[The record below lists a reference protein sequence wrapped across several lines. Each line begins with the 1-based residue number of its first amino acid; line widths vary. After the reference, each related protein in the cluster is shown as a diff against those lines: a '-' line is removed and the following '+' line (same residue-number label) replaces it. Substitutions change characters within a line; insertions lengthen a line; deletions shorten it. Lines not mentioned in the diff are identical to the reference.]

1 MPSHIALTF
10 SSSLLETNGRALL
23 PPPLNV
29 QRPALMP
36 LNIGFVGVAT
46 PLTAGW
52 WEEDTAKNGQARRHA
67 LYTLPRQPSPLPLPE
82 LTSAFAAF
90 LDAEVDAAATADAAP
105 DPPYAAPLLLAP
117 PPKAEESRRSA
128 SDDAP
133 AGAEVVADLTG
144 EWNESERERAITHF
158 SFLNHHHHPTYPPA
172 LASHADIVFLY
183 LPTDAALT
191 VAIKALTAAPR
202 PQGRPPL
209 AVVLLAGAS
218 AAALAAATKANKACL
233 LATAHIAGGGDAA
246 RRLALV
252 TFVAGASL
260 PRTAAAALLAPLCA
274 DVVDLGEDAGA
285 GAALAAASA
294 LLTAGL
300 LEATA
305 EAMTAAEA
313 LRVPRARA
321 LVARL
326 AAELAGTVGAALSL
340 GPASAARRMA
350 DPASR
355 PAPPDA
361 AVAELVDAV
370 KHGVAAA
377 KAVKAPV
384 AAAAAAATHLQQVE
398 ESGGGHLDAAALVA
412 AVRDAAGVAP

>member
-1 MPSHIALTF
+1 M
-10 SSSLLETNGRALL
+10 
-23 PPPLNV
+23 
-29 QRPALMP
+29 
-36 LNIGFVGVAT
+36 
-46 PLTAGW
+46 
-52 WEEDTAKNGQARRHA
+52 RRHGDPSTS
-67 LYTLPRQPSPLPLPE
+67 LVNRPSPLPLPE

-90 LDAEVDAAATADAAP
+90 LDAEVDATASTDAAP
-105 DPPYAAPLLLAP
+105 SPPYAAPLLLAP
-117 PPKAEESRRSA
+117 PPKAEEARRSA

-133 AGAEVVADLTG
+133 AGAEVVADLAG
-144 EWNESERERAITHF
+144 GCSERERERDRPF
-158 SFLNHHHHPTYPPA
+158 SSFLPPPTTTPSPA
-172 LASHADIVFLY
+172 LAQHADIILLY

-191 VAIKALTAAPR
+191 AAIKALTAAPR
-202 PQGRPPL
+202 PTDRPPL
-209 AVVLLAGAS
+209 ALVLLAGAS
-218 AAALAAATKANKACL
+218 AATLAGAAKANKACP

-252 TFVAGASL
+252 SFVAGAPV
-260 PRTAAAALLAPLCA
+260 PRTAAATLLAPLCA

-305 EAMTAAEA
+305 EAMVAAEA
-313 LRVPRARA
+313 MRVPRARV

-326 AAELAGTVGAALSL
+326 ASELAGTVGAALSL
-340 GPASAARRMA
+340 GPASSARRMA

-361 AVAELVDAV
+361 AVAELMDAV

-377 KAVKAPV
+377 KAVKVPV

-412 AVRDAAGVAP
+412 AVRDAAGVPP